1 MDHQL
6 PQNNN
11 GFDTL
16 FGDGQQYHAYNNDF
30 LNGSDQSFSNSNW
43 DLNAGPGFNQ
53 SRGQPALPTTW
64 QSNADHLSTAAGN
77 TNPQIAQYA
86 YARGMSNSPAPFHQ
100 SPYGG
105 FPPQQRP
112 PQQFPQAQY
121 DPALFHTSTPH
132 PGFSGN
138 YAPYA
143 NPPPQTLSTIAPQA
157 LQQQQQQ
164 QQQQQARPS
173 STPTNNYAG
182 LNYAQNAFP
191 RPVVARPPSS
201 VNVNQ
206 QALVASIP
214 KGQDAGLYS
223 NVSYDDMAR
232 ATNSERMG
240 AFVNIGRQPL
250 EWPANRTT
258 TLPAFVP
265 RKPKNELRKLA
276 GNDASLLARI
286 GKKSV
291 KKQGTIGGLAGMKG
305 PGSPQIKYEGE
316 TSSSEESSDDDDSS
330 YTSDEEQEGSPL
342 PTRRPEGIREAV
354 EYDTIKALWR
364 PKRKPVGG
372 EQIKKGMGE
381 FWEVVKTIRDRWKT
395 DSSALQQAE
404 EKKKIGELP
413 LLKSR
418 VKDQRD
424 MMETALKT
432 ALKHG
437 HRSIVELMGENASLI
452 FVCYQFLLDRF
463 KAEDLNGQL
472 SRAILELLA
481 LFTTL
486 SNATLEKT
494 HLVKVLPRY
503 VKMGDAKT
511 AGYAKRITANAANAT
526 KEKEKAANAP
536 PSKPGTDGKTTSAS
550 PPPQKKAEPEPVA
563 GIKRSASTAGDGGA
577 QKKVALGAPKPNGA
591 STASKPNGTTILKK
605 TTTTGDGAKPAT
617 TSTVP
622 ATKTKQ
628 VTAKPSNFFST
639 LQSAKKPG
647 TSIKTGAPAQA
658 TGTKPTEKRTTSST
672 ASTAKPASTFSFAE
686 TMANLSKPK
695 EEKPAPKPEKEAPP
709 ETPEQKAK
717 RLRKEARRQLHVRFA
732 DSEDLV
738 QVRYFTH
745 DPDEELGHEDSQ
757 MRDVSDAGGEGR
769 ALKQHQDQMDVDE
782 EDDEGEKGEGKEQSL
797 IDFKEPS
804 PIDFSDIDAEDRQRN
819 YIKFGGE
826 LKPESP
832 ERAAREQ
839 YEANTLI
846 VFYTDEKDIPPDP
859 SEPADPYSGQETTI
873 DRKDFGMPEAKYL
886 ERARQK
892 KASGTTQPYASPQ
905 QAQSGYGLAQYFA
918 SRQQQPPQSQTP
930 PAHAQAPPPPQ
941 QATPQFDLQ
950 SLLSNLQNVL
960 PQQQSQPQQ
969 APSLNQFGAAA
980 AAAPAQQPQQQQF
993 PQPQP
998 QSTDSGQHIDLSA
1011 ILAAMNNQNVTSQ
1024 QPGAPSSTV
1033 PMFPPAAGGFQN
1045 QQQQQSAGGGSGAGN
1060 GSEPPQQ
1067 QKRWRDQGDKNKFF
1081 KTKVCKY
1088 WQEGRC
1094 MKGDGCTYLHEETA

>member
-1 MDHQL
+1 
-6 PQNNN
+6 
-11 GFDTL
+11 
-16 FGDGQQYHAYNNDF
+16 
-30 LNGSDQSFSNSNW
+30 
-43 DLNAGPGFNQ
+43 
-53 SRGQPALPTTW
+53 
-64 QSNADHLSTAAGN
+64 
-77 TNPQIAQYA
+77 
-86 YARGMSNSPAPFHQ
+86 
-100 SPYGG
+100 
-105 FPPQQRP
+105 
-112 PQQFPQAQY
+112 
-121 DPALFHTSTPH
+121 
-132 PGFSGN
+132 
-138 YAPYA
+138 
-143 NPPPQTLSTIAPQA
+143 
-157 LQQQQQQ
+157 
-164 QQQQQARPS
+164 
-173 STPTNNYAG
+173 
-182 LNYAQNAFP
+182 
-191 RPVVARPPSS
+191 
-201 VNVNQ
+201 
-206 QALVASIP
+206 
-214 KGQDAGLYS
+214 
-223 NVSYDDMAR
+223 
-232 ATNSERMG
+232 
-240 AFVNIGRQPL
+240 
-250 EWPANRTT
+250 
-258 TLPAFVP
+258 
-265 RKPKNELRKLA
+265 
-276 GNDASLLARI
+276 
-286 GKKSV
+286 
-291 KKQGTIGGLAGMKG
+291 
-305 PGSPQIKYEGE
+305 
-316 TSSSEESSDDDDSS
+316 
-330 YTSDEEQEGSPL
+330 
-342 PTRRPEGIREAV
+342 
-354 EYDTIKALWR
+354 
-364 PKRKPVGG
+364 
-372 EQIKKGMGE
+372 
-381 FWEVVKTIRDRWKT
+381 
-395 DSSALQQAE
+395 
-404 EKKKIGELP
+404 
-413 LLKSR
+413 
-418 VKDQRD
+418 
-424 MMETALKT
+424 
-432 ALKHG
+432 
-437 HRSIVELMGENASLI
+437 MGENASLI

-536 PSKPGTDGKTTSAS
+536 PSKPTTDAKTVSAS
-550 PPPQKKAEPEPVA
+550 PPQKKAEPEPVA

-577 QKKVALGAPKPNGA
+577 QKKMALGAPKPNGA
-591 STASKPNGTTILKK
+591 LGAPKLNGATTVKK

-617 TSTVP
+617 TSATP

-658 TGTKPTEKRTTSST
+658 TGTKPAEKRTTSST
-672 ASTAKPASTFSFAE
+672 TSTAKPASTFSFAE

-745 DPDEELGHEDSQ
+745 DPEEELGHEDSQ

-782 EDDEGEKGEGKEQSL
+782 EDDDGDKEEGKEQSL
-797 IDFKEPS
+797 IEFKEPL

-826 LKPESP
+826 LVPESS

-846 VFYTDEKDIPPDP
+846 VFYTDEKDIPSDP
-859 SEPADPYSGQETTI
+859 SEPANPYDGEETAV
-873 DRKDFGMPEAKYL
+873 DRKDFGMPEAQYL

-892 KASGTTQPYASPQ
+892 KASGTTQRYADPQ
-905 QAQSGYGLAQYFA
+905 HAQPGYSLAQYFA

-969 APSLNQFGAAA
+969 APPLNSFGAAA
-980 AAAPAQQPQQQQF
+980 APVQQPQQQPF

-998 QSTDSGQHIDLSA
+998 QSTDSGQHIDLTA
-1011 ILAAMNNQNVTSQ
+1011 ILAAMNTQNLTSQQ
-1024 QPGAPSSTV
+1024 QPGASSSTA
-1033 PMFPPAAGGFQN
+1033 PMFNPAAGGFQN
-1045 QQQQQSAGGGSGAGN
+1045 QQQQQQQSGGSGSGNGVGN

-1094 MKGDGCTYLHEETA
+1094 MKGDGCTYLHEETG